1 MCGICGAAN
10 DRHGQAVASMNQ
22 AMVHRGPDD
31 GGCHVD
37 AATGFAIGARRLSII
52 DLSGGHQPLSN
63 EDGTIWAVL
72 NGEIYNH
79 PDLRRM
85 LQERGHRFSSG
96 TDTEV
101 LVHLYEEFGAAL
113 VHALDGMFAFAIW
126 DGREERLLISRDR
139 FGEKPLF
146 YSELDGQLA
155 FASELTALLAS
166 GRISSELDPVS
177 MHNFFV
183 FGYVPGAGSMIEG
196 VSQLLPGHTLT
207 WERSTGVSK
216 LERYWEPPGYAAAPI
231 NGSVNE
237 LAAETRRLL
246 EHSVRGRM
254 ISDVPLGVFLS
265 GGVDSTLVAAIASH
279 VSHVPVKTFS
289 VGYEVG
295 TVSETAAAAQTAAEL
310 GTIHHELILTESE
323 VAGRIPD
330 LISRLDQPLADQSL
344 VALHAVA
351 EFARREVTVAV
362 GGEGA
367 DELFG
372 GYPRYRWMD
381 RAQRIRPLVP
391 QAVGR
396 LGGSTLTKLPIPP
409 RVRRLAHVIDSDEPL
424 YRHIDW
430 VTDRRREYRPELYG
444 PELAWAVNAPM
455 ALEETCGR
463 RSPGLATELEHNPSA
478 GFMLL
483 DQLQWLPG
491 NVLAKADRASMLCS
505 LEVRTPF
512 LTRELAE
519 LAGSVPARLHVRAP
533 GKTLLRQVLR
543 EFLPQSRLPR
553 PKTAFRVPAA
563 AWLRGP
569 LAPVLQGQLDH
580 GALYREGWFN
590 RTPVVRMVD
599 DHIAGRED
607 WTQVLWPLLS
617 LGLWVDRVHGIDV

>member
-1 MCGICGAAN
+1 MCGICGATD
-10 DRHGQAVASMNQ
+10 DRRGEAVAAMNR

-31 GGCHVD
+31 DGCHVD
-37 AATGFAIGARRLSII
+37 AATGLAIGARRLSII

-63 EDGTIWAVL
+63 EDGTIWAAL

-85 LQERGHRFSSG
+85 LQERGHCFASG

-126 DGREERLLISRDR
+126 DARNERLLIARDR

-146 YSELDGQLA
+146 YADVGGKLT

-166 GRISSELDPVS
+166 GRMSPELDPTS

-183 FGYVPGAGSMIEG
+183 LGYLPGARSMIVG

-207 WERSTGVSK
+207 WERAAGVLK
-216 LERYWEPPGYAAAPI
+216 LERYWEPPGYTTAAQY
-231 NGSVNE
+231 GSLNE
-237 LAAETRRLL
+237 LAGETRRLL

-265 GGVDSTLVAAIASH
+265 GGLDSTLVAAMASQ
-279 VSHVPVKTFS
+279 VSSTPVKTFA

-295 TVSETAAAAQTAAEL
+295 TVSETVGAAQTAAEL
-310 GTIHHELILTESE
+310 GTIHHELILTESD

-344 VALHAVA
+344 VALHAIA
-351 EFARREVTVAV
+351 EFARQEVTVVV

-381 RAQRIRPLVP
+381 RARQIEPLVP
-391 QAVGR
+391 RTVAR
-396 LGGSTLTKLPIPP
+396 LGGSTLTKLPISP
-409 RVRRLAHVIDSDEPL
+409 RVRRLAHVIERDDPL
-424 YRHIDW
+424 PRHLDW
-430 VTDRRREYRPELYG
+430 VTDRRLQYRSELYG
-444 PELAWAVNAPM
+444 PELAWGVTATM
-455 ALEETCGR
+455 TLEET
-463 RSPGLATELEHNPSA
+463 RSQLTPRLAPELRDHPAAGL
-478 GFMLL
+478 MLL

-491 NVLAKADRASMLCS
+491 NVLTKADRASMLCS

-519 LAGSVPARLHVRAP
+519 LAGSVPAEVHVHAP
-533 GKTLLRQVLR
+533 GKILLRHVLR
-543 EFLPQSRLPR
+543 ELLPHSRLR
-553 PKTAFRVPAA
+553 RAKTAFRVPAA
-563 AWLRGP
+563 NWLRGP
-569 LAPVLQGQLDH
+569 LAPVLRDQLDQ
-580 GALYREGWFN
+580 GALYRDAWIN
-590 RTPVVRMVD
+590 RAPVARMVD
-599 DHIAGRED
+599 EHIAGRTD
-607 WTQVLWPLLS
+607 WTAVLWPLLS
-617 LGLWVDRVHGIDV
+617 LGLWIDRVHGAVA

>member
-1 MCGICGAAN
+1 MCGICGATD
-10 DRHGQAVASMNQ
+10 DRHGEAVSAMNQ

-31 GGCHVD
+31 DGCHVD
-37 AATGFAIGARRLSII
+37 AATGLAIGARRLSII

-63 EDGTIWAVL
+63 EDGTIWAAL

-85 LQERGHRFSSG
+85 LQERGHRFASE

-126 DGREERLLISRDR
+126 DSREERLVIARDP

-146 YSELDGQLA
+146 YAGSGGQLT

-166 GRISSELDPVS
+166 GRISPELDPVS

-183 FGYVPGAGSMIEG
+183 LGYLPGARSMVVG

-207 WERSTGVSK
+207 WQRARGVTK
-216 LERYWEPPGYAAAPI
+216 VERYWEPPGYTNAT
-231 NGSVNE
+231 NYGSLNE
-237 LAAETRRLL
+237 LVAETRRLL

-265 GGVDSTLVAAIASH
+265 GGLDSTLVAAIASQ
-279 VSHVPVKTFS
+279 VSSAPVKTFA

-295 TVSETAAAAQTAAEL
+295 TVSETAGAAQSAAEL
-310 GTIHHELILTESE
+310 GTIHHELTLTEAD
-323 VAGRIPD
+323 VAARLPD

-351 EFARREVTVAV
+351 EFARREVTVVV

-372 GYPRYRWMD
+372 GYPRYRWME
-381 RAQRIRPLVP
+381 RARQIEPLVP
-391 QAVGR
+391 QTVAR
-396 LGGSTLTKLPIPP
+396 LGGSTVTKLPISP
-409 RVRRLAHVIDSDEPL
+409 RLRRLAHVIERDDPWH
-424 YRHIDW
+424 RHLDW
-430 VTDRRREYRPELYG
+430 VTDRRREHRSELYG
-444 PELAWAVNAPM
+444 PKLAWGVTATIT
-455 ALEETCGR
+455 LEETR
-463 RSPGLATELEHNPSA
+463 RQLTPRLAAELRDHPAAGL
-478 GFMLL
+478 MLL

-491 NVLAKADRASMLCS
+491 DVLTKADRASMLCS

-519 LAGSVPARLHVRAP
+519 LAGSVPAAVHVRGP
-533 GKTLLRQVLR
+533 GKNLLRHVLA
-543 EFLPQSRLPR
+543 ELLPQSRLR
-553 PKTAFRVPAA
+553 RTKTAFRVPAA
-563 AWLRGP
+563 RWLRGP
-569 LAPVLQGQLDH
+569 LAPVLRDQLDH
-580 GALYREGWFN
+580 GALYRDGWIN
-590 RTPVVRMVD
+590 RAPVLHMVD
-599 DHIAGRED
+599 NHVAGRRD
-607 WTQVLWPLLS
+607 WTHILWPLLS
-617 LGLWVDRVHGIDV
+617 LGLWIDRVHGVNT